1 MKRQLIRQHNAI
13 TEARYDM
20 SALGKNIF
28 YILLA
33 QLRGEDLNLKKKI
46 YRISVKSLSEIQGK
60 AIEHIQFKRTAKKLL
75 EQVIYVP
82 LGAGKF
88 TQVNLVSSSEY
99 IRGKGTIEI
108 ELSEKIR
115 DFLFHINKNFTEF
128 ELHEALLLK
137 SKYAK
142 RMYEMLCQYKD
153 TGIFIINIDEL
164 KARLSMVDPQTKK
177 DKYPKYGLLR
187 AKVLD
192 IVQKEINE
200 KTTMYFDYTVV
211 KTGKRFSHLKFKIK
225 GNSKSNVILHTT
237 NHEPTSAPQASI
249 YEKLT
254 NKYKLSPWQAKS
266 IIKGVPLDEINKTVY
281 DIQLEVINNKVRN
294 LGGYTAKV
302 FDKKYNLGLWKT
314 DQRDF

>member
-1 MKRQLIRQHNAI
+1 MKSQLIRQHNAI

-20 SALGKNIF
+20 SALEKNIF
-28 YILLA
+28 YILLS
-33 QLRGEDLNLKKKI
+33 QLRGEDFKKKV
-46 YRISVKSLSEIQGK
+46 YCVSLKSLSKIQGK
-60 AIEHIQFKRTAKKLL
+60 AIEHIQFKKTAKKLL
-75 EQVIYVP
+75 EQVISVP

-108 ELSEKIR
+108 ELSEEIR

-153 TGIFIINIDEL
+153 TGIFTINIDEL
-164 KARLSMVDPQTKK
+164 KERLSLVDPQTKK
-177 DKYPKYGLLR
+177 EKYPKYGLLR

-192 IVQKEINE
+192 IVRQELNE
-200 KTTMYFDYTVV
+200 KTTISFDYTGV
-211 KTGKRFSHLKFKIK
+211 KTGKRFSHLKFRIRE
-225 GNSKSNVILHTT
+225 NFKSNVIPHAADR
-237 NHEPTSAPQASI
+237 EPTSVLQASL

-254 NKYKLSPWQAKS
+254 SRYKLSPWQAKS

-281 DIQLEVINNKVRN
+281 DIQLEMINNKVRN

-302 FDKKYNLGLWKT
+302 FDKKYNLGLWKVY
-314 DQRDF
+314 